1 MPKSIQRDIF
11 MKIKPIVEAV
21 QKTTAHIHDNPILNR
36 VYQNRGVVSP
46 AEIEYSLHNLI
57 KPNGMKG
64 IDKATDILLN
74 HLLAGSKI
82 IVVGDYD
89 CDGATATTIAVE
101 GLTMLGAKNVSFL
114 VPDRIK
120 HGYGLSPE
128 IVRLVG
134 EQSPD
139 LIITVDN
146 GIASFAGCEAVK
158 HLEKPCQIIVTD
170 HHLAAEEGL
179 PDADAIVNPNQPGCG
194 FKSKNIAG
202 CGVIFYVIMAL
213 RAKMREKGIFEKM
226 GTVQPNMTPLL
237 DVLALGTVADVVTL
251 DYNNRILVTQGLNMI
266 NSGMCRPG
274 IKAVLELKKRQIGN
288 IVSSDMGFSAGPCF
302 NAAGRLDDMRL
313 GIKCMLEKD
322 ESRAMEYAEQLF
334 ELNQQRKE
342 LGSEMEGEAI
352 KILEEYK
359 VDEHSYG
366 VCLHEPTW
374 HEGVIGIL
382 ASRIKERLNRP
393 VIIFT
398 DTHQASDA
406 RKALESAIERKAS
419 VDEIC
424 DLERLLGDCDIK
436 GSARS
441 VPGVH
446 LKHVLDHIN
455 KTDSA
460 ILSKFGGHAM
470 AAGLSLKI
478 RHFEKFK
485 SEFDKMV
492 RKDLTEEM
500 ILGKME
506 VDIKN
511 VEPSLMTLDAAEL
524 LRSGGP
530 WGQNF
535 TQPVFSQVFSVV
547 THRILGDKH
556 LKMTVKPVGSD
567 MSFEAIAFNCIENG
581 ELPFKNNFEGVF
593 SLDVNEWR
601 GRKSLQLMIHCI
613 QDPSLDLE
621 LDKENT
627 NSDSLV
633 LSGAASMQKKDI
645 GRVKVENKK
654 EDVAVPF

>member
-1 MPKSIQRDIF
+1 
-11 MKIKPIVEAV
+11 MKLKPIVEAT
-21 QKTTAHIHDNPILNR
+21 QKSTSHIHSNPVLNR
-36 VYQNRGVVSP
+36 VYQNRGLLSSD
-46 AEIEYSLHNLI
+46 EIDYPLKNLL
-57 KPNGMKG
+57 KPDGMKG
-64 IDKATDILLN
+64 MDKATDIILN
-74 HLLAGSKI
+74 HILSDSKI
-82 IVVGDYD
+82 IIVGDYD

-101 GLTMLGAKNVSFL
+101 GLTLLGAKNVSFM

-158 HLEKPCQIIVTD
+158 QLEKTCQIVVTD
-170 HHLAAEEGL
+170 HHLASDNGL
-179 PDADAIVNPNQPGCG
+179 PDADAIVNPNQPGCN

-202 CGVIFYVIMAL
+202 CGVIFYVVMAL
-213 RAKMREKGIFEKM
+213 RAKMRERGIFEKLGM
-226 GTVQPNMTPLL
+226 SEPSMTGLL

-251 DYNNRILVTQGLNMI
+251 DYNNRILVTHGLKLI
-266 NSGMCRPG
+266 NLGLCRPG

-322 ESRAMEYAEQLF
+322 EGRALEYAETLF

-342 LGSEMEGEAI
+342 LSAEMETEAVR
-352 KILEEYK
+352 ILKEYK
-359 VDEHSYG
+359 IDESLYG
-366 VCLHEPTW
+366 VSLHEPSW

-398 DTHQASDA
+398 DTHQTSEARAALQDA
-406 RKALESAIERKAS
+406 ISRGAPEMELR
-419 VDEIC
+419 
-424 DLERLLGDCDIK
+424 DLETLLGDCDIK

-441 VPGVH
+441 LPGIH

-455 KTDSA
+455 KTDPA

-470 AAGLSLKI
+470 AAGLSLKY
-478 RHFEKFK
+478 RHYEAFQR
-485 SEFDKMV
+485 EFDKLV
-492 RKDLTEEM
+492 RLDLSEEM
-500 ILGKME
+500 LLGKLE

-511 VEPSLMTLDAAEL
+511 IDPALITLETAEL
-524 LRSGGP
+524 LKVSGP

-535 TQPVFSQVFSVV
+535 TQPVFSQEFTVES
-547 THRILGDKH
+547 HRILGEKH
-556 LKMTVKPVGSD
+556 LKMTVKPTGSD
-567 MSFEAIAFNCIENG
+567 MVFDAICFNCIENNV
-581 ELPFKNNFEGVF
+581 LPFNGKFESVF
-593 SLDVNEWR
+593 SMDVNEWR
-601 GRKSLQLMIHCI
+601 GRKSLQLMLHCI
-613 QDPSLDLE
+613 QDPTLE
-621 LDKENT
+621 LEKEAKVET
-627 NSDSLV
+627 THGSLV
-633 LSGAASMQKKDI
+633 TSGAAALQKKEI
-645 GRVKVENKK
+645 GSVNKTP
-654 EDVAVPF
+654 EVPVPF